1 MDYKGQARQD
11 EFVCLINNFKKNGY
25 FIEIGSNDPINYNNT
40 YILEKNL
47 NWKGL
52 LVEFIPSWYS
62 HYRDNRPNSIPIIDD
77 ATKVDY
83 LKYLEDYNFPKNIDY
98 LQIDLDVDN
107 RSTLTT
113 LELFDKT
120 IFDKYTFSTVTF
132 EHNIYT
138 GNFFDTQKISREIF
152 SKRGYVLLFSNV
164 SVWWGDKWCEFEDW
178 YIHPSILTKELV
190 DEILNDTENVSGL
203 KYETCIQ
210 ILKRHL
216 ITT

>member
-11 EFVCLINNFKKNGY
+11 EFVCLVNNFKKDGY
-25 FIEIGSNDPINYNNT
+25 FVEIGANDPIHHNNT
-40 YILEKNL
+40 YVLEKNL

-52 LVEFIPSWYS
+52 MVEYISGWYS
-62 HYRDNRPNSIPIIDD
+62 HYRDIRPNSIPIIND
-77 ATKVDY
+77 ATIVDY

-120 IFDKYTFSTVTF
+120 IFDKYTFSTITF
-132 EHNIYT
+132 EHDIYT

-152 SKRGYVLLFSNV
+152 SRRGYILLFSNV
-164 SVWWGDKWCEFEDW
+164 SVWWADKWSEFEDW
-178 YIHPSILTKELV
+178 YIHSSTLNKELI
-190 DEILNDTENVSGL
+190 DKILNDSENVSGL
-203 KYETCIQ
+203 KFETCIQ
-210 ILKRHL
+210 ILKRYL
-216 ITT
+216 ITI